1 MTGKSQPLI
10 SLALNFMFSADTA
23 AVAFQAKSGPA
34 GFPGILKSGRLEL
47 KKSAFF

>member
-1 MTGKSQPLI
+1 MTAKKQFLI
-10 SLALNFMFSADTA
+10 SLALNFMFFADTA

-34 GFPGILKSGRLEL
+34 VFPGILKSGRQEL